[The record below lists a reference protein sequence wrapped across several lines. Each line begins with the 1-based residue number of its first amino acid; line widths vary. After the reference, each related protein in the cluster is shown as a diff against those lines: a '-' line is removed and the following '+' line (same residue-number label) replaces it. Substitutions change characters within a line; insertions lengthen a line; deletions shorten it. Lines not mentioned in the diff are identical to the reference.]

1 MRLILFQE
9 QQIKHL
15 LLYLLKLTMIRSL
28 MGIISGYK
36 ILKLQYWTELE
47 TLSLSKRNKGN
58 RVTYFHE
65 AIRR

>member
-65 AIRR
+65 TIRR